1 MSDTKYTNSD
11 PVQAQ
16 TTSEKHPRTSPMEAA
31 LEDVVVIDLSR
42 VFAGPY
48 CTMMLGDMGAKV
60 IKVEQPGK
68 GDDTRQ
74 FGPPYI
80 AGESA
85 YYLGLNR
92 NKYSIT
98 IDFNNSE
105 HKQRLLEL
113 VSTATVLVENFRPG
127 TLKKQGLD
135 YETLREINPGLI
147 YCSISGYG
155 QDGPYATRPGYD
167 FVAQAESGI
176 MAVTGEADGEPQRV
190 GSPVADNAA
199 GMFACI
205 SILAALYVRKSTGKG
220 QHIDISLFEAAVSL
234 LGNVSANH
242 LISGEEAPRLGN
254 GHPNIVP
261 YQAFRT
267 RNGYIVVSC
276 GNDRL
281 YQTFCGLLGREDLAT
296 DQRFVTNPQRVRNRK
311 QLIPI
316 LQELFLER
324 ETDDWLAELRAAGI
338 PCGPINTI
346 SQVFEDEQVLARG
359 FVWECKH
366 PTAGMIKLVGSPIHL
381 AETPTR
387 LYKAPPLLGED
398 NEMFLKDIQGE

>member
-1 MSDTKYTNSD
+1 MK
-11 PVQAQ
+11 
-16 TTSEKHPRTSPMEAA
+16 AA
-31 LEDVVVIDLSR
+31 LSEVTVIDLSR

-48 CTMMLGDMGAKV
+48 CTMMLGDLGATV
-60 IKVEQPGK
+60 IKVERPDK
-68 GDDTRQ
+68 GDDTRH

-98 IDFNNSE
+98 LDFGTPE
-105 HKQRLLEL
+105 GKERLLAL
-113 VSTATVLVENFRPG
+113 IKNATVLVENFRPG
-127 TLKKQGLD
+127 TLARQGLG
-135 YETLREINPGLI
+135 YEDLRKINPGLI

-155 QDGPYATRPGYD
+155 QDGPYASRPGYD

-190 GSPVADNAA
+190 GSPIGDMSA

-205 SILAALYVRKSTGKG
+205 SILAALHVRDQTGQG
-220 QHIDISLFEAAVSL
+220 QYIDISLLESAVTL
-234 LGNVSANH
+234 LGNVSANY
-242 LISGEEAPRLGN
+242 LISGEEAKRYGN

-267 RNGYIVVSC
+267 RDSYVVVSC

-281 YQTFCGLLGREDLAT
+281 YQSLCHLLGRDDLAS
-296 DQRFVTNPQRVRNRK
+296 DERFATNPQRVRNRD
-311 QLIPI
+311 QLIPE
-316 LQELFLER
+316 LQQQFLQRDSE
-324 ETDDWLAELRAAGI
+324 DWLTQLRAAGI
-338 PCGPINTI
+338 PCGPINLV
-346 SQVFEDEQVLARG
+346 SQVFHDPQIEARG
-359 FVWECKH
+359 LVWECDH
-366 PTAGMIKLVGSPIHL
+366 PTAGKIRLSGSPMHL
-381 AETPTR
+381 SETPTR

-398 NEMFLKDIQGE
+398 NDKIL

>member
-1 MSDTKYTNSD
+1 MD
-11 PVQAQ
+11 
-16 TTSEKHPRTSPMEAA
+16 AA
-31 LEDVVVIDLSR
+31 LSDVIVIDLSR

-48 CTMMLGDMGAKV
+48 CTMMLGDMGATV

-68 GDDTRQ
+68 GDDTRH

-80 AGESA
+80 SGESA

-98 IDFNNSE
+98 IDFNDPDQR
-105 HKQRLLEL
+105 QRLLEL
-113 VSTATVLVENFRPG
+113 ISTATVLVENFRPG
-127 TLKKQGLD
+127 TLERQGLG
-135 YETLREINPGLI
+135 YEALRTINPGLI

-155 QDGPYATRPGYD
+155 QSGPYAARPGYD

-176 MAVTGEADGEPQRV
+176 MSVTGEIDGEPQRV

-199 GMFACI
+199 GMFACM
-205 SILAALYVRKSTGKG
+205 SILAALYVRKNTGKG

-267 RNGYIVVSC
+267 KNGYIVVSC

-281 YQTFCGLLGREDLAT
+281 YQSFCRLLEREELAT
-296 DQRFVTNPQRVRNRK
+296 DPRFATNPLRVRNRDE
-311 QLIPI
+311 LIPS
-316 LQELFLER
+316 LQEVFLER
-324 ETDDWLAELRAAGI
+324 ETEEWLEKLRAAGI
-338 PCGPINTI
+338 PCGPINTV
-346 SQVFEDEQVLARG
+346 SQVYKDEQLRARD
-359 FVWECKH
+359 FIWECEH
-366 PTAGMIKLVGSPIHL
+366 PTAGPIKLSGSPIHL
-381 AETPTR
+381 SETPTR

-398 NEMFLKDIQGE
+398 NEKILKAQDAKDQGSHP

>member
-1 MSDTKYTNSD
+1 MD
-11 PVQAQ
+11 
-16 TTSEKHPRTSPMEAA
+16 AA
-31 LEDVVVIDLSR
+31 LSDVIVIDLSR

-48 CTMMLGDMGAKV
+48 CTMMLGDMGATV

-68 GDDTRQ
+68 GDDTRH

-92 NKYSIT
+92 NKQSIT
-98 IDFNNSE
+98 IDFNDPDQ
-105 HKQRLLEL
+105 KQRLLEL
-113 VSTATVLVENFRPG
+113 IGTATVLVENFRPG
-127 TLKKQGLD
+127 TLERQGLG
-135 YETLREINPGLI
+135 YEALRAVNPGLI

-155 QDGPYATRPGYD
+155 QNGPYAARPGYD
-167 FVAQAESGI
+167 FVAQAEAGI
-176 MAVTGEADGEPQRV
+176 MAVTGEIDGEPQRV

-199 GMFACI
+199 GMFACM
-205 SILAALYVRKSTGKG
+205 SILAALYVRKTTGKG

-254 GHPNIVP
+254 SHPNIVP

-267 RNGYIVVSC
+267 SNGYIVVSC

-281 YQTFCGLLGREDLAT
+281 YQVFCRLLGREELAT
-296 DQRFVTNPQRVRNRK
+296 DPRFATNPLRVRNRDE
-311 QLIPI
+311 LIPV
-316 LQELFLER
+316 LQEVFLER
-324 ETDDWLAELRAAGI
+324 ETEEWLEKLRAVGI
-338 PCGPINTI
+338 PCGPINTV
-346 SQVFEDEQVLARG
+346 SQVYTDEQLRARG
-359 FVWECKH
+359 FIWECEH
-366 PTAGMIKLVGSPIHL
+366 PTAGLIKLSGSPIHL
-381 AETPTR
+381 SETPIR

-398 NEMFLKDIQGE
+398 NEKILKTDKARD